1 MLNSKKNMKVL
12 DTVKKCEISNT
23 QEDDTQED
31 DIQEYDI
38 DDNIID
44 KLIIESSD
52 PLPIKTT
59 DGKIQW
65 QNEYNGNNNE
75 QFSPPRYSRSP
86 QNYNNNYNHNY
97 HNKNNGTQVY
107 YNQNNLRNIFCV
119 NCGEKGHVVKDCSG
133 PITSFGIIAF
143 KKVNNEYEEKYD
155 TNDILKDILKNE
167 KFNYD
172 HKEESYP
179 KIKYLMIQRKD
190 TMGFIDFIRGKYD
203 NRPGF
208 EDVKSKKINVCLEE
222 MTKKE
227 KQTLLTK
234 DFDYIWNDLWVNHD
248 SRCYKNE
255 YELAKRK
262 FNNLDI
268 PNLVKNS
275 TTSYSFQEFG
285 FPKGRRNMKETYIAC
300 AEREFFEE
308 TGFNKECY
316 DFIKGYPK
324 ITEEFMGTNDVP
336 YRHIY
341 YLVKMRDHVHA
352 PKIDL
357 YNKVQTGE
365 VRNIGWFTLNECLL
379 LIRPYDTAKKN
390 VIKKVDEDIINM
402 NDNFN
407 CSKIFYSQ
415 SSSKELDLYKIN
427 EIYTESD
434 EYLIESNF

>member
-1 MLNSKKNMKVL
+1 MLNSKNNMKEDKNDENNENDKNDN
-12 DTVKKCEISNT
+12 DTK
-23 QEDDTQED
+23 QR
-31 DIQEYDI
+31 YDI

-44 KLIIESSD
+44 KLIIETSD
-52 PLPIKTT
+52 PLPIKTI

-65 QNEYNGNNNE
+65 QNEHSHPKSKSPQKNYNQNYN
-75 QFSPPRYSRSP
+75 
-86 QNYNNNYNHNY
+86 QNYNN
-97 HNKNNGTQVY
+97 
-107 YNQNNLRNIFCV
+107 YNQNNGMSYQNNYRNIFCV
-119 NCGEKGHVVKDCSG
+119 NCGEKGHVVKDCDG

-143 KKVNNEYEEKYD
+143 KKINNEQDEKYD
-155 TNDILKDILKNE
+155 INDYLKEILK
-167 KFNYD
+167 
-172 HKEESYP
+172 KENVTQETYP
-179 KIKYLMIQRKD
+179 KIKFLMIQRKD

-203 NRPGF
+203 NRPGY
-208 EDVKSKKINVCLEE
+208 EEKKNKKIKVCLEE
-222 MTKKE
+222 MTQKE

-234 DFDYIWNDLWVNHD
+234 DFDYIWNHLWVNKD

-255 YELAKRK
+255 YELARK
-262 FNNLDI
+262 KFHNLDI
-268 PNLVKNS
+268 PYLVNNS
-275 TTSYSFQEFG
+275 KTTYYYNEIG
-285 FPKGRRNMKETYIAC
+285 FPKGRRNMKETNIAC

-308 TGFNKECY
+308 TGFNKDCY

-341 YLVKMRDHVHA
+341 YLVKMRDNVHA

-357 YNKVQTGE
+357 YNKLQTGE
-365 VRNIGWFTLNECLL
+365 VSNIGWFTLNECTS
-379 LIRPYDTAKKN
+379 LIRPYDTAKKS
-390 VIKKVDEDIINM
+390 VIEKVHQDIINM

-415 SSSKELDLYKIN
+415 NSSKELDLYKIN

>member
-1 MLNSKKNMKVL
+1 MKNSKDYMKFEL
-12 DTVKKCEISNT
+12 KDTCNT
-23 QEDDTQED
+23 EDV
-31 DIQEYDI
+31 
-38 DDNIID
+38 
-44 KLIIESSD
+44 
-52 PLPIKTT
+52 
-59 DGKIQW
+59 QW
-65 QNEYNGNNNE
+65 RNE
-75 QFSPPRYSRSP
+75 QYKNEPRYSRSP
-86 QNYNNNYNHNY
+86 QKYYNNYNQN
-97 HNKNNGTQVY
+97 NNNNNNNGVSY
-107 YNQNNLRNIFCV
+107 QNNLRNIFCV
-119 NCGEKGHVVKDCSG
+119 NCGEKGHVVKDCNG

-143 KKVNNEYEEKYD
+143 KKVNTEYEEKYD
-155 TNDILKDILKNE
+155 TNDILKDILKSE
-167 KFNYD
+167 KVNCE
-172 HKEESYP
+172 KENYP

-208 EDVKSKKINVCLEE
+208 EEEKTKKINVCLEE

-227 KQTLLTK
+227 KQTLFTK
-234 DFDYIWNDLWVNHD
+234 DFDYIWNDLWVNHE

-268 PNLVKNS
+268 QHLVRNS

-285 FPKGRRNMKETYIAC
+285 FPKGRRNMKETNIAC
-300 AEREFFEE
+300 AEREFCEE
-308 TGFNKECY
+308 TGYNKECY

-341 YLVKMRDHVHA
+341 YLVKMRDNVHA

-365 VRNIGWFTLNECLL
+365 VRNIGWFTLNESLL

-390 VIKKVDEDIINM
+390 VIQKVNEDIINM

-415 SSSKELDLYKIN
+415 NSSKELDLYKIN

>member
-1 MLNSKKNMKVL
+1 MEELKENI
-12 DTVKKCEISNT
+12 EIKLK
-23 QEDDTQED
+23 
-31 DIQEYDI
+31 EYDI
-38 DDNIID
+38 DDDIDDYIID

-52 PLPIKTT
+52 PLPIKTKN
-59 DGKIQW
+59 GKIHW
-65 QNEYNGNNNE
+65 QNEN
-75 QFSPPRYSRSP
+75 QSPPKYISP
-86 QNYNNNYNHNY
+86 SHNNFYNNQKHQGNSY
-97 HNKNNGTQVY
+97 
-107 YNQNNLRNIFCV
+107 QNNLRNIFCV
-119 NCGEKGHVVKDCSG
+119 NCGEKGHVVKDCCG

-155 TNDILKDILKNE
+155 TNDILKNILKTEHFNIKE
-167 KFNYD
+167 K
-172 HKEESYP
+172 YP

-190 TMGFIDFIRGKYD
+190 TMGYIDFVRGKYD
-203 NRPGF
+203 NRQGF
-208 EDVKSKKINVCLEE
+208 EDIKYKKINVCLEE

-227 KQTLLTK
+227 KETLLTK
-234 DFDYIWNDLWVNHD
+234 DFDFIWNNLWVNHD

-268 PNLVKNS
+268 PNLVRNS

-285 FPKGRRNMKETYIAC
+285 FPKGRRNMKETNIAC
-300 AEREFFEE
+300 AEREFYEE
-308 TGFNKECY
+308 TGYNKECY

-341 YLVKMRDHVHA
+341 YLVKMRDNVHA

-365 VRNIGWFTLNECLL
+365 VRNIGWFTLNESLL

-390 VIKKVDEDIINM
+390 VIQKVHDDIINM

-407 CSKIFYSQ
+407 CSKIFYSHN
-415 SSSKELDLYKIN
+415 SSKELDLYKIN